1 MFEKTSNDL
10 SFVSFKSV
18 SPQMLSIH
26 SELFSEIL
34 TPDTMNNT
42 EITNFVALPR
52 NLKSDTIVLLM
63 NYMHGFSLELNREIN
78 FEDFGFSFSELVIST
93 LYFKL
98 WDLLDDL
105 KNFVLNYK
113 SVRSDLELDFEK
125 VKQYVAVIPK
135 PVFLPGLIEE
145 GQIQFLP
152 QF

>member
-1 MFEKTSNDL
+1 
-10 SFVSFKSV
+10 
-18 SPQMLSIH
+18 MLSIH
-26 SELFSEIL
+26 SKLFSEIL
-34 TPDTMNNT
+34 TPDILNNT

-63 NYMHGFSLELNREIN
+63 NYVHGFSFELSRDIN
-78 FEDFGFSFSELVIST
+78 FQEFGFSFSELVIST

-105 KNFVLNYK
+105 QQFVLKYK
-113 SVRSDLELDFEK
+113 SVRSDLDLDFGK